1 MNNNTLSTIGER
13 IRRLRRIKNI
23 TQAELAGND
32 ITRNM
37 LSRIETGAALP
48 SLPTLV
54 LLAERLEVPAGILLE
69 EKAYFDY
76 LRADLVREAKE
87 FMLGH
92 EYAKALE
99 LIMTSG
105 LKGDEIQL
113 LIIECDLALAR
124 ECSTTS
130 KYKEASLLL
139 ADAVNKSQDTIYST
153 AGSAY
158 ISNLYLSL
166 AQRLGKSL
174 VGQEKAQVS
183 PPDFDKYMDIYI
195 YLKLTDLFDSGQI
208 IKAVNLASLCEISDK
223 ILSAHVAA
231 LLDMANGRY
240 NDAESKLKG
249 IIASEAKSPTPHG
262 SLLLFRVYDELEQCA
277 KGENDYVSAYQYK
290 EQKLKLYELASG
302 IKL

>member
-1 MNNNTLSTIGER
+1 M
-13 IRRLRRIKNI
+13 KNM

-54 LLAERLEVPAGILLE
+54 AIAEQLEVPAGILLE
-69 EKAYFDY
+69 ESVYFDY
-76 LRADLVREAKE
+76 LRAELVREALA
-87 FMLGH
+87 FMEEG
-92 EYAKALE
+92 EYSRAIE

-105 LKGDEIQL
+105 VHGDEIQL

-124 ECSTTS
+124 ELSA
-130 KYKEASLLL
+130 KARYREAAAHLT
-139 ADAVNKSQDTIYST
+139 DAVNKSQSTVYST

-158 ISNLYLSL
+158 IANLYLSL
-166 AQRLGKSL
+166 AHRVGKSL
-174 VGQEKAQVS
+174 GNQSE
-183 PPDFDKYMDIYI
+183 PTLPHPDIDKYMDIYI
-195 YLKLTDLFDSGQI
+195 YLKLTDLFDSGQL
-208 IKAVNLASLCEISDK
+208 IKAVNLASLTEIQDK
-223 ILSAHVAA
+223 ILSAHIAA
-231 LLDMANGRY
+231 RLDMANGRY
-240 NDAESKLKG
+240 NDAEAKLKG
-249 IIASEAKSPTPHG
+249 IIASEERSPTAHG
-262 SLLLFRVYDELEQCA
+262 SLLLFRIYDELEQCA

>member
-1 MNNNTLSTIGER
+1 MKNNTLSTIGER
-13 IRRLRRIKNI
+13 IKRLRRMKNM
-23 TQAELAGND
+23 TQAELSGND

-54 LLAERLEVPAGILLE
+54 SIAERLGVPAGILLE
-69 EKAYFDY
+69 ENVYFDY
-76 LRADLVREAKE
+76 LRAELIREAKAYMSE
-87 FMLGH
+87 NKY
-92 EYAKALE
+92 EKALE

-124 ECSTTS
+124 EYSTKS
-130 KYKEASLLL
+130 KYKEAAVRLM
-139 ADAVNKSQDTIYST
+139 DAVNKSHDTTYST

-158 ISNLYLSL
+158 IANLYLCL
-166 AQRLGKSL
+166 AERLGKSL
-174 VGQEKAQVS
+174 GSNNDLPPS
-183 PPDFDKYMDIYI
+183 PPDFDEYMDIYV

-208 IKAVNLASLCEISDK
+208 IKAVNLASLTEIRDK
-223 ILSAHVAA
+223 ILSAHIAA
-231 LLDMANGRY
+231 RLDMANGRY
-240 NDAESKLKG
+240 NDAEAKLKG
-249 IIASEAKSPTPHG
+249 IIASENQSPTPHG

>member
-1 MNNNTLSTIGER
+1 M
-13 IRRLRRIKNI
+13 KNM
-23 TQAELAGND
+23 TQTELAGND

-54 LLAERLEVPAGILLE
+54 LIAERLKVPAGILLE
-69 EKAYFDY
+69 ESIYFDY
-76 LRADLVREAKE
+76 LRAELVREAQA
-87 FMLGH
+87 FMKDE
-92 EYAKALE
+92 EYSKALE

-124 ECSTTS
+124 ECSGKS
-130 KYKEASLLL
+130 KYREAATYLT
-139 ADAVNKSQDTIYST
+139 DAVNKSHDTSYST
-153 AGSAY
+153 AGTAY
-158 ISNLYLSL
+158 IANLYLCL
-166 AQRLGKSL
+166 AERLGKSL
-174 VGQEKAQVS
+174 GSHNDLPSS
-183 PPDFDKYMDIYI
+183 PPEFDKYMDIYV

-208 IKAVNLASLCEISDK
+208 IKAVNLASLTEIRDK
-223 ILSAHVAA
+223 ILSAHIAA
-231 LLDMANGRY
+231 RLDMANGRY

-249 IIASEAKSPTPHG
+249 IIASEKQTPTPHG
-262 SLLLFRVYDELEQCA
+262 NLLMFRIYDELEQCA

>member
-1 MNNNTLSTIGER
+1 MKDNSLSSIGER
-13 IRRLRRIKNI
+13 IKRLRRIKNL

-37 LSRIETGAALP
+37 LSRIETGSALP

-54 LLAERLEVPAGILLE
+54 LLAERLGVPAGILLE
-69 EKAYFDY
+69 ESVYFDY
-76 LRADLVREAKE
+76 LRAELVREAQAYMKE
-87 FMLGH
+87 H
-92 EYAKALE
+92 EYEKAIE

-105 LKGDEIQL
+105 LRGDEIQL

-124 ECSTTS
+124 ECSIKS
-130 KYKEASLLL
+130 KYKEAAAHLV
-139 ADAVNKSQDTIYST
+139 DAVSKSHSTVYST

-158 ISNLYLSL
+158 VANLYLCL
-166 AQRLGKSL
+166 ARRVEKVL
-174 VGQEKAQVS
+174 VKEQDIQAP

-195 YLKLTDLFDSGQI
+195 YLRLTELFDSGQI
-208 IKAVNLASLCEISDK
+208 IKAVNLASLTEIHDK
-223 ILSAHVAA
+223 ILSTHIAA
-231 LLDMANGRY
+231 KLDMANGLY
-240 NDAESKLKG
+240 NVAEAKLKG
-249 IIASEAKSPTPHG
+249 IISSEKQNPTSHG
-262 SLLLFRVYDELEQCA
+262 SLLLFEIYDELEQCA